1 MPSHYGSVHNQAATR
16 KGTSR
21 CEHSDGWLVDL
32 AVLRLQVFQQLYFE
46 TIKVVGKGFMQ
57 LFEVVGFEGK
67 LFVRLGY

>member
-1 MPSHYGSVHNQAATR
+1 M
-16 KGTSR
+16 
-21 CEHSDGWLVDL
+21 HSDGWLVDL